1 MRMVIFALL
10 FLFFMGLMNLYVY
23 RRLVKKLHF
32 KLDLFGLG
40 LLWLLFGLELLFVV
54 ETTTRILMES
64 PPLFYTLSAA
74 VGITVIL
81 FFVTLLYDLLHTTA
95 TYVPFDRSRRR
106 FIKITFDTTMLIFA
120 VSYLFEGLFGG
131 LKRPLLNRVD
141 IGIDGFTLENFT
153 IAQLSDLHIGPTI
166 GESFVRE
173 CVERVN
179 ALGPDM
185 VVITGDLVD
194 RTIDR
199 VKGSLEPLRGLRSK
213 HGTYF
218 ILGNHEYFHGPQSII
233 DHLRTLGIT
242 PLLNENVIIGSG
254 SGRFNLI
261 GINDL
266 VSKRFGELPYDIEK
280 AFKGV
285 DAELPSVVLAHQP
298 KTVSLMHDRSY
309 DLMLSGHTH
318 GGQIFPFGLLVMID
332 QPYLSG
338 LYRVDKKKQVF
349 VSRGTG
355 YWGPPVRVLAPSEIS
370 LLTLRPAFTSS

>member
-1 MRMVIFALL
+1 MRIAVFSLV
-10 FLFFMGLMNLYVY
+10 FLFFMGVMNLYVY

-32 KLDLFGLG
+32 NLDLFGLG
-40 LLWLLFGLELLFVV
+40 LLWLLFALELLFVV
-54 ETTTRILMES
+54 ETTTHLLVES
-64 PPLFYTLSAA
+64 PSLFYTLSAA

-95 TYVPFDRSRRR
+95 TYLPFDQSRRR
-106 FIKITFDTTMLIFA
+106 FIKIVFDSTMLVFA
-120 VSYLFEGLFGG
+120 LSYLIDGLVGG
-131 LKRPLLNRVD
+131 LKRPVLNQVD
-141 IGIDGFTLENFT
+141 IDIDGFSFENFT

-166 GESFVRE
+166 GGAFVRE

-179 ALGPDM
+179 ALEPDI

-194 RTIDR
+194 RSVERIEDA
-199 VKGSLEPLRGLRSK
+199 LAPLSNLRSA

-218 ILGNHEYFHGPQSII
+218 ILGNHEYFHGPQSVV
-233 DHLRTLGIT
+233 DYLRTLNIT
-242 PLLNENVIIGSG
+242 PLLNENVVIGSG
-254 SGRFNLI
+254 SARFNLI

-266 VSKRFGELPYDIEK
+266 VSKRFGELPYDIDK
-280 AFKGV
+280 AFEGV
-285 DAELPSVVLAHQP
+285 DETIPSVVLAHQP
-298 KTVSLMHDRSY
+298 KTVSLVRKKPY

-338 LYRVDKKKQVF
+338 LYSVDAKKQIF

-370 LLTLRPAFTSS
+370 LLTLRPARKA

>member
-1 MRMVIFALL
+1 MRIAIFALV
-10 FLFFMGLMNLYVY
+10 FLFFMGIMNLYVY

-32 KLDLFGLG
+32 NLDRLGLG
-40 LLWLLFGLELLFVV
+40 LLWLLFALEVLFVV
-54 ETTTRILMES
+54 ETTTHLLVES
-64 PPLFYTLSAA
+64 PSLFYTLSAA

-95 TYVPFDRSRRR
+95 SYLPFDKSRRR
-106 FIKITFDTTMLIFA
+106 FIKIVFDSTMLIFA
-120 VSYLFEGLFGG
+120 LSYLIEGLVGG
-131 LKRPLLNRVD
+131 LKRPLLNRVEID
-141 IGIDGFTLENFT
+141 IEEFSFDNFT
-153 IAQLSDLHIGPTI
+153 IAQISDLHIGPTI
-166 GESFVRE
+166 GTAFVKE
-173 CVERVN
+173 CVERIN
-179 ALGPDM
+179 ALQPDM

-194 RTIDR
+194 RAVDR
-199 VKGSLEPLRGLRSK
+199 IENALEPLRDLRSE

-218 ILGNHEYFHGPQSII
+218 ILGNHEYFHGPQAII
-233 DHLRTLGIT
+233 DHLRSLNIT
-242 PLLNENVIIGSG
+242 TLLNEHIVIKEGSR
-254 SGRFNLI
+254 RFNLI

-280 AFKGV
+280 AFDGV
-285 DAELPSVVLAHQP
+285 DDALPSVVLAHQP
-298 KTVSLMHDRSY
+298 KTASLLTDRSF

-338 LYRVDKKKQVF
+338 LNRIDKQKQIF

-370 LLTLRPAFTSS
+370 LLTLHPAQKA